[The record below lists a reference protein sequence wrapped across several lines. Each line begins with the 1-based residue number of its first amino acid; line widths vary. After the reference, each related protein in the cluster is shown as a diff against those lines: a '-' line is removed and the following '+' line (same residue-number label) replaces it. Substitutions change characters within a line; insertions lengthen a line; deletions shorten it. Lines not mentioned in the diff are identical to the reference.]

1 MADKKITALTDLS
14 TGIAS
19 ADLFHVVDDPTGT
32 PINKK
37 VSVANFL
44 GNLPDGAPIGFSS
57 ETVTTAA
64 TLSNTTTISF
74 ISGAATILGDGTV
87 DGQLKIIAAPGVA
100 TTTDVDFIDS
110 AGTTATVT
118 FAAVGESISC
128 IYDGTGSKWHIIAF
142 GATGTGTN
150 IVGGQDATEYSFWV
164 GGLIPPINL
173 S

>member
-44 GNLPDGAPIGFSS
+44 GNLPSGAPIGFSS

-87 DGQLKIIAAPGVA
+87 DGQLKIIAATGVG
-100 TTTDVDFIDS
+100 TTTDVAIDIDASTLAIDS
-110 AGTTATVT
+110 SDTTNLTMTAN
-118 FAAVGESISC
+118 AASTKTMTISASNSE
-128 IYDGTGSKWHIIAF
+128 GSNIANLDIDADAVDKLAIEINNFF
-142 GATGTGTN
+142 G
-150 IVGGQDATEYSFWV
+150 
-164 GGLIPPINL
+164 
-173 S
+173 

>member
-1 MADKKITALTDLS
+1 MADKKITALTALS

-87 DGQLKIIAAPGVA
+87 DGQLKIVAATNVDSA
-100 TTTDVDFIDS
+100 CDVDFIDS

-128 IYDGTGSKWHIIAF
+128 IYDCTGSKWHIIAF

-150 IVGGQDATEYSFWV
+150 IVGGQDAT
-164 GGLIPPINL
+164 
-173 S
+173 

>member
-37 VSVANFL
+37 LSVANFL

-87 DGQLKIIAAPGVA
+87 DGQLKIIAATGVG

-128 IYDGTGSKWHIIAF
+128 IYDGTGSKWHIIAY
-142 GATGTGTN
+142 GATASGASNVVGT
-150 IVGGQDATEYSFWV
+150 QDVT
-164 GGLIPPINL
+164 
-173 S
+173 

>member
-57 ETVTTAA
+57 ESVTTAA

-74 ISGAATILGDGTV
+74 LSGCQTILADGTV
-87 DGQLKIIAAPGVA
+87 DGQLKIIIATGVA

-110 AGTTATVT
+110 SGAARTVNFEAAGESVTCIFNDTTNAWQTIAYGTTA
-118 FAAVGESISC
+118 AAN
-128 IYDGTGSKWHIIAF
+128 D
-142 GATGTGTN
+142 
-150 IVGGQDATEYSFWV
+150 IVGTQDVS
-164 GGLIPPINL
+164 
-173 S
+173 

>member
-14 TGIAS
+14 DGIAS

-44 GNLPDGAPIGFSS
+44 GNLPSGAPIGFSS

-87 DGQLKIIAAPGVA
+87 DGQLKIVAATNVDSA
-100 TTTDVDFIDS
+100 CDVDFIDS

-150 IVGGQDATEYSFWV
+150 IVGGQEAT
-164 GGLIPPINL
+164 
-173 S
+173 

>member
-87 DGQLKIIAAPGVA
+87 DGQLKIIAATGVG
-100 TTTDVDFIDS
+100 TTTDVDFIDY
-110 AGTTATVT
+110 AGTTETVT
-118 FAAVGESISC
+118 FASVGESVSC
-128 IYDGTGSKWHIIAF
+128 IYDGTGSKWHIIAY
-142 GATGTGTN
+142 GATATGTN
-150 IVGGQDATEYSFWV
+150 IVGGQDAT
-164 GGLIPPINL
+164 
-173 S
+173 

>member
-1 MADKKITALTDLS
+1 
-14 TGIAS
+14 
-19 ADLFHVVDDPTGT
+19 
-32 PINKK
+32 
-37 VSVANFL
+37 L

-87 DGQLKIIAAPGVA
+87 DGQLKIIAATGVG

-150 IVGGQDATEYSFWV
+150 IVGGQDAT
-164 GGLIPPINL
+164 
-173 S
+173 

>member
-1 MADKKITALTDLS
+1 M
-14 TGIAS
+14 
-19 ADLFHVVDDPTGT
+19 
-32 PINKK
+32 
-37 VSVANFL
+37 
-44 GNLPDGAPIGFSS
+44 
-57 ETVTTAA
+57 TTAA

-87 DGQLKIIAAPGVA
+87 DGQLKIVAATNVDSA
-100 TTTDVDFIDS
+100 CDVDFIDS

-150 IVGGQDATEYSFWV
+150 IVGGQDAT
-164 GGLIPPINL
+164 
-173 S
+173 

>member
-1 MADKKITALTDLS
+1 MADKKITALTELS

-87 DGQLKIIAAPGVA
+87 DGQLKIIAATGVG

-118 FAAVGESISC
+118 FAAVGETISC
-128 IYDGTGSKWHIIAF
+128 IYDGTGSKWHIIAY
-142 GATGTGTN
+142 GATATGTN
-150 IVGGQDATEYSFWV
+150 IVGGQDAT
-164 GGLIPPINL
+164 
-173 S
+173 

>member
-44 GNLPDGAPIGFSS
+44 GNLPSGAPIGFSS

-87 DGQLKIIAAPGVA
+87 DGQLKIIAATGVG

-118 FAAVGESISC
+118 FAAVGENISC
-128 IYDGTGSKWHIIAF
+128 IYDGTGSKWHIIAY

-150 IVGGQDATEYSFWV
+150 LVGGQDAT
-164 GGLIPPINL
+164 
-173 S
+173 